1 MDIEILMNKKY
12 FKLLNIY
19 KNKDIN
25 YYNYKRFKLL
35 KKILVKILMSL
46 ILLIKSILNFN
57 KDKFIK
63 KHLNCIV
70 KF

>member
-46 ILLIKSILNFN
+46 ILLIKYILNFN

>member
-25 YYNYKRFKLL
+25 YYNYKRFRLL
-35 KKILVKILMSL
+35 KKILVRILMSS

>member
-1 MDIEILMNKKY
+1 MNKKY